1 MGSSAQP
8 DMEAIVE
15 GHGDMVYNLA
25 YRMMGNAA
33 DAEDASQDAF
43 LSAHRNLHRFRG
55 DSSMSTW
62 LYRITVNACLMKLR
76 KEKRHRTNT
85 DSGVEEV
92 TLPDLSIGP
101 ERSAINSELK
111 DKLQEG
117 LATRP
122 PHLRAAVVL
131 RDVQGLSND
140 EAALATDSTVSS
152 FKAKLHRGRVLLRGY
167 LEDYVAQKS
176 R

>member
-1 MGSSAQP
+1 
-8 DMEAIVE
+8 
-15 GHGDMVYNLA
+15 
-25 YRMMGNAA
+25 
-33 DAEDASQDAF
+33 
-43 LSAHRNLHRFRG
+43 
-55 DSSMSTW
+55 MSTW

-101 ERSAINSELK
+101 ERSALNSELK

-117 LATRP
+117 LATWFGP